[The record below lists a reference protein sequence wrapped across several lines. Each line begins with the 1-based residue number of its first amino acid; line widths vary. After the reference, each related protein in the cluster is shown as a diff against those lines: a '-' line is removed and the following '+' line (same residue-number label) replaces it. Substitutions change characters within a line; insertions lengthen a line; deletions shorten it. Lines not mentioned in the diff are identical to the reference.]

1 MESCNAYRVKI
12 LGAGSIGNHLAHASR
27 SMGWSVDICDIDP
40 SALDRTKTEI
50 YPSRYGKWDAEIGL
64 YASKDAP
71 KGGYDFIFVGTPPD
85 VHMTLALAA
94 VDEEPKAI
102 LIEKPVCTP
111 DLSNAKALMDKA
123 TSANI
128 ACFVGYDHAVGLAS
142 SRMSEMLRSG
152 AVGTIEALDVEIREH
167 WGGIFRAHP
176 WLRGPQDTYLGAW
189 KRGGGSC
196 GEHSHGLNLWQHFSH
211 EIGAGRITEVSA
223 SADYVSEGAVDYD
236 KLCQV
241 NLRTENGLLGRVVQD
256 VVTRPPRKWARAQ
269 GQIGYVE
276 WYCGYKRGADAVV
289 SMLSN
294 SNDEAKE
301 EVFIKTRPDD
311 FIQELRHLQAVVK
324 SGDASASPISLSRG
338 MDTMLVIAAVHRSAQ
353 TGKTVYID
361 YAKGYTPAAI
371 GA

>member
-1 MESCNAYRVKI
+1 MYRVKI

-27 SMGWSVDICDIDP
+27 SVGWSVDICDIDP

-50 YPSRYGKWDAEIGL
+50 YPSRYGQWDPEIGL
-64 YASKDAP
+64 YLSKHVP

-85 VHMTLALAA
+85 AHMTLALAA
-94 VDEEPKAI
+94 IDEKPKAI

-111 DLSNAKALMDKA
+111 DLSNAKALVDKA
-123 TSANI
+123 ASENVL
-128 ACFVGYDHAVGLAS
+128 CFVGYDHVVGLAS
-142 SRMSEMLRSG
+142 MRMSEILRSG
-152 AVGTIEALDVEIREH
+152 VCGAIEVLDVEIREH

-189 KRGGGSC
+189 KRGGGAC
-196 GEHSHGLNLWQHFSH
+196 GEHSHGLNLWQHSAH

-223 SADYVSEGAVDYD
+223 SADYVSDGAVDYD

-256 VVTRPPRKWARAQ
+256 VVTQPPRKWARAQ
-269 GQIGYVE
+269 GQDGYVE
-276 WYCGYKRGADAVV
+276 WYCGYKPGSDAVV
-289 SMLSN
+289 SMLN
-294 SNDEAKE
+294 KDGGGVKE
-301 EVFIKTRPDD
+301 EVFVKTRPDD
-311 FIQELRHLQAVVK
+311 FIQELQHLETAVR

-353 TGKTVYID
+353 LGKTVRID